1 MHHKKQYR
9 GIPLNPKA
17 IASVRAEFLPLL
29 HNVDDQRQ
37 PYESYTVWHADT
49 ESTFD
54 TVDDL
59 LRHLVVGGSCERIC
73 FRIGAPSLVPPN
85 LTVWAFFD
93 FSQTSIE
100 ITGLAEPEAYRFVD
114 RTAELLDVQQQEQAE
129 VSDVP
134 DRSAFIAHS
143 FDELGNALATKVER
157 LLKILGFGVVT
168 GKRYSST
175 TVSGKVKQR
184 IREQGIVVSIVT
196 KQDAASSEGQSLS
209 MWVAQ
214 ESAFAE
220 GAHKPLFL
228 LVQRDADFNPGLHG
242 DLERIPFDVASLD
255 EAFLKLLEGL
265 NDLGF
270 TFSDE

>member
-1 MHHKKQYR
+1 
-9 GIPLNPKA
+9 
-17 IASVRAEFLPLL
+17 
-29 HNVDDQRQ
+29 
-37 PYESYTVWHADT
+37 
-49 ESTFD
+49 
-54 TVDDL
+54 
-59 LRHLVVGGSCERIC
+59 
-73 FRIGAPSLVPPN
+73 
-85 LTVWAFFD
+85 
-93 FSQTSIE
+93 
-100 ITGLAEPEAYRFVD
+100 LAEPEAYRFVD
-114 RTAELLDVQQQEQAE
+114 RTAELLDVQQRNEAE

-143 FDELGNALATKVER
+143 FDELGDDLAAKVER
-157 LLKILGFGVVT
+157 LLKTLGFGVVT
-168 GKRYSST
+168 GKPYSST

-196 KQDAASSEGQSLS
+196 KQDAASSERQSLS

-265 NDLGF
+265 HDLGF
-270 TFSDE
+270 TFGDE